1 MKSAHWHVIIL
12 SMRKMPK
19 QIWIGISL
27 IAVVLANEGYKQ
39 VDVWLQSRGDGKAII
54 APAPEGIA
62 KAYFAGGCF
71 WCTEAD
77 FEKMDGVT
85 EVISGY
91 QGGYTKNPTY
101 ADVTKDTTGHREA
114 VEVRYNPTKVTY
126 TALVQYFFSH
136 IDPTDEGGSFS
147 DRGESYT
154 SAVFYQSEGERQI
167 IDAELA
173 RLHER
178 GAYAKPIVTAILPF
192 APFWV
197 AEESHQD
204 YYKKNTLRYE
214 YYRNASGRDERIGE
228 LCAYRLTKS
237 VACD

>member
-1 MKSAHWHVIIL
+1 
-12 SMRKMPK
+12 MRKMPK

-27 IAVVLANEGYKQ
+27 LAAVLFYEGYKQ
-39 VDVWLQSRGDGKAII
+39 VDLWIENRSGKKAII
-54 APAPEGIA
+54 SPAPEGIA

-77 FEKMDGVT
+77 FEKVDGVT

-91 QGGYTKNPTY
+91 QGGFTKNPTY
-101 ADVTKDTTGHREA
+101 ADVIKETTGHREA
-114 VEVRYNPTKVTY
+114 VEVRYNPDKVTY
-126 TALVQYFFSH
+126 TALVQYFFSN
-136 IDPTDEGGSFS
+136 IDPTDAGGSFA

-154 SAVFYQSEGERQI
+154 SAVFYQSEIERQI

-197 AEESHQD
+197 AEEYHQD
-204 YYKKNTLRYE
+204 YYKKNMLRYE
-214 YYRNASGRDERIGE
+214 YYRNSSDRDDRIKE